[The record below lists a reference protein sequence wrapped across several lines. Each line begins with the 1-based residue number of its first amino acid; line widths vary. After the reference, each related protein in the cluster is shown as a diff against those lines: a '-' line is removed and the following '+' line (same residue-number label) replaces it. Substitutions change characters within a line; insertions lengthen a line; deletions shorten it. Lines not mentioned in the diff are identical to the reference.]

1 MLVGE
6 GYIQISLQLS
16 VRKFVSGFISPIE
29 WCMLLNSI
37 VGQVDLSLEIVH
49 IELIGTG
56 TNVALCI
63 PVSSDHS
70 E

>member
-1 MLVGE
+1 
-6 GYIQISLQLS
+6 
-16 VRKFVSGFISPIE
+16 
-29 WCMLLNSI
+29 MLLNSI